1 MELVVIYLLSL
12 MVLLVL
18 VIFLITRLSNK
29 IVKSLSLEGKRI
41 ENRIKYNKFK
51 SEKLDLGQI
60 Q

>member
-18 VIFLITRLSNK
+18 VMFLITRLSNK
-29 IVKSLSLEGKRI
+29 IVKSISPEEKRT

-51 SEKLDLGQI
+51 SEKFDLGQI